1 MHDSLSART
10 HRVTDVGSIDLF
22 PIRLSLIVA
31 LSATLLALLLGVP
44 VAWWLSRK
52 RFVGRSLLEVLV
64 LLPMVLPP
72 TVIGYYLLLS
82 VGRESLPGRAI
93 EALFGAPIVFTA
105 TAAVLATFVAAAPF
119 LVRAAQGGFEQV
131 DPIYED
137 AARTLGRSEMAV
149 FFTVTMPLAWRG
161 ILAGTTL
168 CFARAMGEFGATL
181 MLAGN
186 IPGRTQTASL
196 AVYDAVQAG
205 NVERAL
211 ALSLLLTAVTGG
223 ALLLLTR
230 VGRTRTR
237 QHDGAAQ

>member
-1 MHDSLSART
+1 MADLAPL
-10 HRVTDVGSIDLF
+10 DLF
-22 PIRLSLIVA
+22 PLRLSLIVA
-31 LSATLLALLLGVP
+31 TCATLLALLLGVP
-44 VAWWLSRK
+44 LAWWLSRTSF
-52 RFVGRSLLEVLV
+52 RGRSFLETLV

-72 TVIGYYLLLS
+72 TVIGYYLLLT
-82 VGRESLPGRAI
+82 VGRESPMGRAI
-93 EALFGAPIVFTA
+93 ESLFGAPIVFTA
-105 TAAVLATFVAAAPF
+105 VAAVLATFVAAAPF
-119 LVRAAQGGFEQV
+119 LVRAAQGGFEQI
-131 DPIYED
+131 DPVYED
-137 AARTLGRSEMAV
+137 AARTLGRTEMSV
-149 FFTVTMPLAWRG
+149 FFTVTIPLAWRG

-205 NVERAL
+205 NMERAL

-237 QHDGAAQ
+237 QEHGAVR